1 MLAFQGNHKKSVK
14 LSDSQVTF
22 HWINNKKEPLKQ
34 WVRNRAVKIN
44 RFTQPKDWM
53 FVRSEDMIAN
63 IGTKDVSD
71 FDVVG
76 KNSVCINGFNWRK

>member
-1 MLAFQGNHKKSVK
+1 M
-14 LSDSQVTF
+14 
-22 HWINNKKEPLKQ
+22 
-34 WVRNRAVKIN
+34 RNRAVKIN

-76 KNSVCINGFNWRK
+76 KNSVWINGFNWRK

>member
-1 MLAFQGNHKKSVK
+1 M
-14 LSDSQVTF
+14 
-22 HWINNKKEPLKQ
+22 
-34 WVRNRAVKIN
+34 KIN

-76 KNSVCINGFNWRK
+76 KNSVWINGFNWRKWHTASFPAKTIDEIKLSSEDISALENEIMR

>member
-1 MLAFQGNHKKSVK
+1 M
-14 LSDSQVTF
+14 
-22 HWINNKKEPLKQ
+22 
-34 WVRNRAVKIN
+34 KIN

-63 IGTKDVSD
+63 IGTEDVSD

-76 KNSVCINGFNWRK
+76 KNSVWINGFNWRKLHTASFPAKTIDEIKLNSEDISALENEIMR